1 MPRNDMNENHWSAF
15 LRVIETVP
23 AGHHASSNILRDLLN
38 AADIPEKSRGGLFA
52 QAVKNGYL
60 RPVGSRYEA
69 SNGTTAHRAPVRI
82 YKRTR
87 KFQAV
92 AA

>member
-1 MPRNDMNENHWSAF
+1 M
-15 LRVIETVP
+15 
-23 AGHHASSNILRDLLN
+23 
-38 AADIPEKSRGGLFA
+38 
-52 QAVKNGYL
+52 KNGYL

-87 KFQAV
+87 KYQAV

>member
-1 MPRNDMNENHWSAF
+1 MPRNDMNPSRWQAF
-15 LRVIETVP
+15 LRLLETIP
-23 AGHHASSNILRDLLN
+23 AGHHASSNVLRDLM
-38 AADIPEKSRGGLFA
+38 ATADIPEKSRGGLFA

-69 SNGTTAHRAPVRI
+69 SSGRTAHRAPVRI